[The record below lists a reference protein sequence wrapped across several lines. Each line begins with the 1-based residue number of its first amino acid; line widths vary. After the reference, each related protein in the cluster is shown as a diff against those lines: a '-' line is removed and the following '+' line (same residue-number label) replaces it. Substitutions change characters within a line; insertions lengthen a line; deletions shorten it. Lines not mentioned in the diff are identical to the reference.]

1 MKEELNGEIIK
12 EFVGLRVKTLS
23 YLLDDG
29 SEDKIAKSTKKCVI
43 KKENLNLKII
53 KTYQKVSTSK

>member
-1 MKEELNGEIIK
+1 MKEELDGEIIK

-23 YLLDDG
+23 YLLDDS
-29 SEDKIAKSTKKCVI
+29 SEDKRAKSTKKCVI

-53 KTYQKVSTSK
+53 KTC